1 MDTSVLAKQR
11 NKLIGIGIFLVL
23 VAFAIGGEDRPGLVS
38 MFAQNSQPQPEVPYE
53 PLPQAPPSISQSN
66 ENPALD
72 SWYSEAA
79 PKQEAK
85 PDEPEIPEHQP
96 PSFQPSSTPDE
107 STTAPSNG
115 IADNERPY

>member
-1 MDTSVLAKQR
+1 MLAKQR

-38 MFAQNSQPQPEVPYE
+38 MFVQNSQPQPEVPYE
-53 PLPQAPPSISQSN
+53 PLPQAPPTISQSN

-79 PKQEAK
+79 PKAEAK
-85 PDEPEIPEHQP
+85 PDEPEIPAHQP
-96 PSFQPSSTPDE
+96 PSFQPSSTQDE
-107 STTAPSNG
+107 STAASSNG
-115 IADNERPY
+115 IADNEQPY